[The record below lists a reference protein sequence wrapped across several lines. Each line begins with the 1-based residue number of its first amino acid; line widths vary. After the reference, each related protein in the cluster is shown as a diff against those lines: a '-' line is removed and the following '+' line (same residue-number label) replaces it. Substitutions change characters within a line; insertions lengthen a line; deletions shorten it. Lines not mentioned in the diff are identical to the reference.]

1 MARLKLPGS
10 IGGQSTLDKIV
21 QVHANFIMGLF
32 EEKVS
37 LRWSLDRNHTNLMCK
52 KFYCS
57 PICCVIN

>member
-10 IGGQSTLDKIV
+10 MGGQSTLDKIV

-37 LRWSLDRNHTNLMCK
+37 SRRRLGRNYTNLMCK

-57 PICCVIN
+57 PIFCVIN